1 MKKKIF
7 KQLTSENMT
16 DELIG
21 YRVTMGLRDI
31 DKATTQG
38 TIVKYDDKHLHVNVG
53 NKTVKVTYQPQ
64 NVVLCVYQFEK
75 EVQFVSEHEFN
86 RLEEEA
92 NEQERMKKTS
102 HKPKKKKTSSKP
114 KTQKEVMEM
123 FYDEN
128 EK

>member
-1 MKKKIF
+1 MKKKLF
-7 KQLTSENMT
+7 KLLTPENMS
-16 DELIG
+16 DDLIG

-38 TIVKYDDKHLHVNVG
+38 NIVKYDDKHLYISVG
-53 NKTVKVTYQPQ
+53 AKTIKSTYQPQ

-86 RLEEEA
+86 RLEKEA
-92 NEQERMKKTS
+92 NEQEREKTNS
-102 HKPKKKKTSSKP
+102 KPKKKKSSSKP